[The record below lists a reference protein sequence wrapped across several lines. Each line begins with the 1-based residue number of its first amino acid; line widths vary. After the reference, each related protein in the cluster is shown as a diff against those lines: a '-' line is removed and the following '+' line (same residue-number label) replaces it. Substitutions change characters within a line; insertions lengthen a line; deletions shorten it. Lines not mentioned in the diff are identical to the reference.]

1 MKHSVP
7 NCTVASVAFQCHCGN
22 PPICNYCEVL
32 EAMCEVEV
40 FSSSVCGDNTR

>member
-7 NCTVASVAFQCHCGN
+7 NCTAASVAFQCHCDN
-22 PPICNYCEVL
+22 PPGCISVITVKCLRVG
-32 EAMCEVEV
+32 V